1 MLVLCVSITHAA
13 PEQQIPQVNMEN
25 DEQQLEV
32 QDDKVDES
40 DANVDN
46 EDEALINDNTAMIQ
60 YQNSYCGRLNAR
72 CSSRQ
77 GFYYV
82 RSIHSNS
89 GQDRRW
95 AFYCRAVV
103 QGITPSC
110 RSTYYVNNAKQSLF
124 FMCGKNQYMAGA
136 YSYYTSYDRRWKF
149 TCCSASSYKT
159 KDCRLTNYVN
169 SLDRAMS
176 FSASTG
182 EVITGAFSYYSDYSK

>member
-1 MLVLCVSITHAA
+1 MPA
-13 PEQQIPQVNMEN
+13 VNMEN
-25 DEQQLEV
+25 NEQQLEI
-32 QDDKVDES
+32 QDDKAGES

-46 EDEALINDNTAMIQ
+46 EDEALISDNTAMIQ
-60 YQNSYCGRLNAR
+60 YQNSYRGRIDAR

-89 GQDRRW
+89 RQDRRW
-95 AFYCRAVV
+95 AFYCRTVV
-103 QGITPSC
+103 HGVTPTC
-110 RSTYYVNNAKQSLF
+110 RNTYYYVNNAKQSLF

-136 YSYYTSYDRRWKF
+136 ASYYTSYDRRWKF

-176 FSASTG
+176 FSAKAG
-182 EVITGAFSYYSDYSK
+182 EVITGAFSYYNDSSK